1 VNSTNMMHENINKSA
16 DGSLCADGSLLADGS
31 LCADGSLLADGSID
45 VCGLSCPLPLLKA
58 KQALN
63 KLGIGQ
69 ILSVVCTDSGSVRDF
84 KVFCEQSGNKLLESN
99 ESEGKYHYRL
109 QKA

>member
-1 VNSTNMMHENINKSA
+1 MKPENTNKRVNSALLT
-16 DGSLCADGSLLADGS
+16 DVSL
-31 LCADGSLLADGSID
+31 D

-63 KLGIGQ
+63 KLESGQ
-69 ILSVVCTDSGSVRDF
+69 ILSVVCTDAGSVRDF

-99 ESEGKYHYRL
+99 ESEGQYHYRL
-109 QKA
+109 QKV